1 MIAPVVVLTW
11 LFQTAVAFVSTV
23 AFSIIFHT
31 PRREWV
37 CTGVTGAVGWL
48 VYLVSLELGGG
59 TVAASFFAAV
69 ALTWVSRVF
78 SFARK
83 APVTVF
89 LICGIFPLVPGA
101 GIYYTGYHFFMS
113 DNSLALSTGL
123 ETIKIAIAIALGIGI
138 VLSLPRFLFTWHRE
152 KPTAAPPEGRR

>member
-1 MIAPVVVLTW
+1 MIPPIVILQWA
-11 LFQTAVAFVSTV
+11 FQTAVAFVSTV

-31 PRREWV
+31 PRREWL
-37 CTGVTGAVGWL
+37 CTGATGAVGWL
-48 VYLVSLELGGG
+48 VYLAAMCLGAGAVG
-59 TVAASFFAAV
+59 ASFFATV

-113 DNSLALSTGL
+113 DNSLAMSTGL
-123 ETIKIAIAIALGIGI
+123 ETIKIAVAIALGIGI
-138 VLSLPRFLFTWHRE
+138 VLSLPRFLFTWRR
-152 KPTAAPPEGRR
+152 EGR

>member
-1 MIAPVVVLTW
+1 MIPPIVILQWA
-11 LFQTAVAFVSTV
+11 FQTAVAVVSTV

-31 PRREWV
+31 PRREWL
-37 CTGVTGAVGWL
+37 CTGATGAVGWL
-48 VYLVSLELGGG
+48 VYLAAMGLGAGAVG
-59 TVAASFFAAV
+59 ASFFATV

-113 DNSLALSTGL
+113 DNSLAMSTGL
-123 ETIKIAIAIALGIGI
+123 ETIKIAVAIALGIGI
-138 VLSLPRFLFTWHRE
+138 VLSLPRFLFTWRR
-152 KPTAAPPEGRR
+152 EGR